1 MYLSAAVTQ
10 VFACLV
16 IFAVWFLTDWSVFFS
31 TAVSLPL
38 VALFCLFF
46 LPYSQ
51 ALWVAVEY
59 VTDVINDEDW
69 VQEEASSSLPS
80 REST

>member
-10 VFACLV
+10 VFACAL
-16 IFAVWFLTDWSVFFS
+16 IFAIWFLTDWSVLVS

-38 VALFCLFF
+38 VALFCVVF

-51 ALWVAVEY
+51 SIWVAVEY
-59 VTDVINDEDW
+59 TTDVINDEEW
-69 VQEEASSSLPS
+69 V
-80 REST
+80 RR